1 MLFSRLAYPENTAK
15 ISCLLYFD
23 MRLEERFYP
32 IIAPPSIPGAGI
44 STEGGRPALV
54 S

>member
-32 IIAPPSIPGAGI
+32 IMLPPSIPEAGI
-44 STEGGRPALV
+44 SLAVEMPASV